1 MVNIQQF
8 NYSPH
13 PFILPQFMNIFN
25 WSIPFVSEKISEM
38 LLHIIKKDKDLCG
51 DDDDKVIGDNISK
64 NLIFIYVNIF
74 IPLF

>member
-25 WSIPFVSEKISEM
+25 WSIPFVSEKSMISIKYLVNEM
-38 LLHIIKKDKDLCG
+38 LLHVIKKDF
-51 DDDDKVIGDNISK
+51 DDMGSGSNSSTILEENLSK
-64 NLIFIYVNIF
+64 Y
-74 IPLF
+74 